1 MADFDLSDFLKE
13 GALSD
18 LSWLDV
24 NEEEYRKLDQLP
36 KQNLDVVPDLEAAW
50 SHEDKPATAFFHKDR
65 PHTMGDL
72 AGSNL
77 RPKPEEIVRT
87 ARLAV
92 MQSTDPNH
100 FKHALTSRFD
110 SDALRSA
117 RTALGSVLAERGL
130 LGRFYVEASDF
141 PGCENSAKTAKDFVR
156 RYAGDARFV
165 KAKAACSGCA
175 NAIRQP
181 TGSSTCAVFHKEIVV
196 DVPYTE
202 ALAQQVENLQQAKGK
217 AVQASS
223 NRDPKER
230 IRLALLADDA
240 AYGSTPSAKPIVNP
254 AQFIKAPT
262 APEPVVVKADLTKQ
276 REAAKEAV
284 GRALAAG
291 KIDVATAQQAYRV
304 VAASQDAYHLASI
317 EAEAKGL
324 PAPDPS
330 VYAGAGQAA
339 PVAAPVPQAQ
349 VEEQLIAASTLTR
362 KRDEAAREVIAA
374 RKAAPVIA
382 LLRREMLKGRSA
394 DELVHALKLAFQ
406 VTDLQE
412 TRAHWEPVFREAGL
426 YGAIYTTQASFDEC
440 REGADFV
447 AKHNPAIRAV
457 VAGTKCGGCIYNKA
471 ARCMLY
477 GKQLVANAADVLT
490 WETVDAVLQ
499 EQKIAGR
506 IASWNAKVASA
517 WGNTPADALKA
528 IHRASA
534 LKAGPTVASP
544 FRNDVFTAFN
554 GNGSSHTTSGLTR
567 REVVKTASKY
577 MNEGLYGDDLLGAL
591 KARFDTRDLVAASED
606 LKTVL
611 GEQGLQGIFYIDAS
625 IYDDYGKGCA
635 EAARLYRAKG
645 VPYVKLAE
653 KCVGCVHQ
661 TKIGHCSVINKPL
674 VIEPPYADKAAQ
686 QRAVLASGNATEVSY
701 ESLQNN
707 GLTMLA
713 EFQMQG
719 GAPMADIEVDAAPQ
733 KVAFEVAFDDKQKV
747 KL

>member
-50 SHEDKPATAFFHKDR
+50 SHDDKPATAFFHKDR

-72 AGSNL
+72 GGSNL

-92 MQSTDPNH
+92 MQSTDPGH
-100 FKHALTSRFD
+100 FKHALTTRFD
-110 SDALRSA
+110 PDSLRST
-117 RTALGSVLAERGL
+117 RTALATVLAERGL
-130 LGRFYVEASDF
+130 LGRFYIEASDF
-141 PGCENSAKTAKDFVR
+141 PGCENSSKNAKDFVR
-156 RYAGDARFV
+156 RYAGDAKFV
-165 KAKAACSGCA
+165 KAKTACTGCA

-181 TGSSTCAVFHKEIVV
+181 TGSTTCAVFHKEIVV

-202 ALAQQVENLQQAKGK
+202 ALAQQIENLQQAKGK

-223 NRDPKER
+223 QDPKER
-230 IRLALLADDA
+230 IRLAMLAGDA
-240 AYGSTPSAKPIVNP
+240 SYGTSPSAKPVVNP
-254 AQFIKAPT
+254 AQYMKPTT
-262 APEPVVVKADLTKQ
+262 APEQVIVKANLTLQ
-276 REAAKEAV
+276 RESAKEAI
-284 GRALAAG
+284 GWALSAG
-291 KIDVATAQQAYRV
+291 KIDVPTAQQAYRV
-304 VAASQDAYHLASI
+304 VAASQDAFELASI

-324 PAPDPS
+324 PAPDRA

-339 PVAAPVPQAQ
+339 PVAAPVSQAQ

-362 KRDEAAREVIAA
+362 KRDEAARLAIAS

-394 DELVHALKLAFQ
+394 DELVHAMKLAFQ

-412 TRAHWEPVFREAGL
+412 TRALWEPVFREAGL
-426 YGAIYTTQASFDEC
+426 YGAVYTTQASFDEC

-447 AKHNPAIRAV
+447 AKHNPGIRAV
-457 VAGTKCGGCIYNKA
+457 VAGEKCGGCIYNKVG
-471 ARCMLY
+471 RCMLY
-477 GKQLVANAADVLT
+477 GKQLVANTTDVVT

-534 LKAGPTVASP
+534 LKAGPSVASP

-554 GNGSSHTTSGLTR
+554 GNAASHVTSGLTK

-577 MNEGLYGDDLLGAL
+577 LNEGLYGDALLGAL
-591 KARFDTRDLVAASED
+591 KLRFDARDLIAASED
-606 LKTVL
+606 LKPVL

-635 EAARLYRAKG
+635 EAARLYRSKG

-653 KCVGCVHQ
+653 KCLGCVHQ

-686 QRAVLASGNATEVSY
+686 QRAVLASGNATEISY

-707 GLTMLA
+707 GHTMLA

-719 GAPMADIEVDAAPQ
+719 GAPMPDIEVNEAPQ
-733 KVAFEVAFDDKQKV
+733 KLAYEVEFDPMKKV